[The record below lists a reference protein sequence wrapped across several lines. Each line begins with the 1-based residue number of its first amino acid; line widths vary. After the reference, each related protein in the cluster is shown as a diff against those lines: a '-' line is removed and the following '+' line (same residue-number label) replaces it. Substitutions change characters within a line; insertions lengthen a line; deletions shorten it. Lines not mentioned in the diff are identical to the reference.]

1 MTKKIKTYLLPV
13 CLTTLLLCGC
23 SQTENTETAVTEKT
37 VQVTAEITDTAALPL
52 NLTEEQK
59 QIQSLLTEAKQF
71 FFDYYKGYEIQTHAD
86 HGKFITQEA
95 ALSDGEIYENRLYEV
110 VSGEVTT
117 KDDLINKMKPI
128 FTDEFSEEMLN
139 ALGGTHDYYYFDNDG
154 KIYISDTVG
163 GEGGLLGYDEAHISS
178 VDEVE
183 NDTLILNMT
192 AFGSAKKWG
201 YDNDEN
207 EAFTVTLKRTD
218 GGLRVDK
225 CDDTARM
232 FITYQYKPEYDNFS

>member
-23 SQTENTETAVTEKT
+23 SQTENAETAVTEKT

-139 ALGGTHDYYYFDNDG
+139 ALGGTHDYYYFD
-154 KIYISDTVG
+154 KIG
-163 GEGGLLGYDEAHISS
+163 RAH
-178 VDEVE
+178 V
-183 NDTLILNMT
+183 
-192 AFGSAKKWG
+192 
-201 YDNDEN
+201 
-207 EAFTVTLKRTD
+207 
-218 GGLRVDK
+218 
-225 CDDTARM
+225 
-232 FITYQYKPEYDNFS
+232 